1 MGKHKEKF
9 KIKRKNIYTKR
20 SRKKGKK
27 VEAIK
32 LA

>member
-9 KIKRKNIYTKR
+9 KIKGENIYTKGAE
-20 SRKKGKK
+20 RKAKK

-32 LA
+32 FA